1 MIQFQ
6 SVRKSFGTQDVLVAA
21 SFTVYPGDRVGIVG
35 PNGAGKSTIFELIC
49 RHLEPERGEVTVPS
63 SLSIGYVR
71 QQLNA
76 YRRDDSLIDYVE
88 NALPAVRDTQSAIL
102 SIEAALPSA
111 SADERARLLRRLG
124 ELQTDF
130 EHSGGYTLRSRAE
143 ATLTGLG
150 FPVDGLT
157 RLFRSFSG
165 GWQIRAELARV
176 LVAQPDILLLDE
188 PTNYLDVPA
197 VEWLRDYLKAFS
209 GTLLL
214 VSHDRYLLNS
224 LTSTTLEVMGG
235 QVTRY
240 PGNYQTYMVQREVR
254 HEHLLAAKKNH
265 DRRRDQIERFVE
277 RFRSKATKAA
287 QAQSRLKMLE
297 RLEEVEAPPPP
308 IAAPRIRIPPPPPCA
323 AEVLRLEE
331 AGFSY
336 DGTRWIFR
344 DLDLRLERGDK
355 AGVVGLNGLGKTTLL
370 RLLAGKMPL
379 SQGRRVVGH
388 HVEVGYQSQ
397 DFAEVMSPDKT
408 VYETAREAAVGRS
421 DGDVRDLLG
430 GFGFS
435 GDAIDKRVQ
444 VLSGGE
450 KVRLALARLL
460 LQPLNLLLLDE
471 PTTHLDI
478 HAREALEKALREY
491 PGTLCLV
498 SHDIE
503 FIRQVATSIY
513 AVTPSGV
520 RKYYGTYD
528 YYREKLAAEAAAPAE
543 TAAPSEAASGRD
555 DRRTQRRE
563 EARQRQE
570 FARLRRPLEERIRHA
585 EEHSAALESE
595 QAGLYERLQEA
606 RPGTDFAAINRR
618 LAEIGK
624 DLETAM
630 ADWEEASVTIEDL
643 RRRCGLDEAAAN
655 P

>member
-6 SVRKSFGTQDVLVAA
+6 SVRKSFGTQDVLSSA

-35 PNGAGKSTIFELIC
+35 ANGAGKSTIFELIC
-49 RHLEPERGEVTVPS
+49 RHLEPERGEVTVSS

-76 YRRDDSLIDYVE
+76 YRREDSLIDYVE
-88 NALPAVRDTQSAIL
+88 NAVPAVRDTQSAIL
-102 SIEAALPSA
+102 SIEAALPA
-111 SADERARLLRRLG
+111 ATADERARLLRRLG

-150 FPVDGLT
+150 FPVEGLT
-157 RLFRSFSG
+157 KLFRLYSG

-197 VEWLRDYLKAFS
+197 VEWLRDYLKAYS

-214 VSHDRYLLNS
+214 VSHDRYLLNA

-235 QVTRY
+235 LVTRY
-240 PGNYQTYMVQREVR
+240 PGNYQAYMVQREVR
-254 HEHLLAAKKNH
+254 HEQLMAAKKNH
-265 DRRRDQIERFVE
+265 DRRREQLERFVE

-308 IAAPRIRIPPPPPCA
+308 IAMPRIRIPAPPPCA

-336 DGTRWIFR
+336 DATRWIFR

-370 RLLAGKMPL
+370 RLLAGKMTL
-379 SQGRRVVGH
+379 STGRRVVGH
-388 HVEVGYQSQ
+388 HVEIGYQSQ

-421 DGDVRDLLG
+421 DGEVRDLLG
-430 GFGFS
+430 GFGFC
-435 GDAIDKRVQ
+435 GDAIDKRVT

-513 AVTPSGV
+513 AVTPVGV

-528 YYREKLAAEAAAPAE
+528 YYREKLADEAAPAD
-543 TAAPSEAASGRD
+543 TATTDEAPASRD
-555 DRRTQRRE
+555 DRRAQRRE
-563 EARQRQE
+563 EARQRQD
-570 FARLRRPLEERIRHA
+570 FARRRRPLEERIRRA
-585 EEHSAALESE
+585 EEQSAALETE

-618 LAEIGK
+618 LAEIGTE
-624 DLETAM
+624 LEAAM
-630 ADWEEASVTIEDL
+630 TDWEEASITIEEL
-643 RRRCGLDEAAAN
+643 RRACGLDDEAAPA
-655 P
+655 